1 MSDEKTVEEIA
12 QDYTAMGHSVT
23 LITDIIAG
31 NAMADDT
38 AEDKQGC
45 VDRNVEHLELMVAKD
60 YWTDEDMTAVNSA
73 ITAGNGYTAQ
83 GINMETKSNVITI
96 DGTEYSQD
104 DLDDSQTYLINQI
117 KDLQGKS
124 ANLRFQLDQVTVA
137 QNAFTNSLI
146 TSLKN
151 EEVIENMNESTA

>member
-1 MSDEKTVEEIA
+1 MDKTTEEIA

-31 NAMADDT
+31 DAMADDT

-83 GINMETKSNVITI
+83 GNKMETKANVINI
-96 DGTEYSQD
+96 DGKEYNQE
-104 DLDDSQTYLINQI
+104 DLDDSQTYLIKQI
-117 KDLQGKS
+117 NDLQAKS
-124 ANLRFQLDQVTVA
+124 TNLRFQLDQVSVA
-137 QNAFTNSLI
+137 QSAFTNSLI

-151 EEVIENMNESTA
+151 EEVIENMNEAKN